1 MISGNM
7 KLNDRCLLFFVKYP
21 EKGKVKSRLAA
32 VIGDDSAVRLYK
44 NLVTQ
49 MLSTLRKGTFPF
61 YICFFPKNTKKAI
74 QDWLGCKYRYIP
86 QNGRDLGER
95 MKNSFVEVFKMGS
108 KRVVLV
114 GSDIPDLPL
123 EFMEEAFS
131 SLKKKDAVIGPAY
144 DGGYYLLGFKDKT
157 FSPRVFE
164 GMPWGTET
172 VFDKTVQALKR
183 LGQKVHTLPYQRD
196 IDTAEDLKR
205 LKGKTSS
212 NYP

>member
-1 MISGNM
+1 
-7 KLNDRCLLFFVKYP
+7 
-21 EKGKVKSRLAA
+21 
-32 VIGDDSAVRLYK
+32 
-44 NLVTQ
+44 
-49 MLSTLRKGTFPF
+49 
-61 YICFFPKNTKKAI
+61 
-74 QDWLGCKYRYIP
+74 
-86 QNGRDLGER
+86 
-95 MKNSFVEVFKMGS
+95 MGS
-108 KRVVLV
+108 KRAVLV

>member
-1 MISGNM
+1 M
-7 KLNDRCLLFFVKYP
+7 
-21 EKGKVKSRLAA
+21 
-32 VIGDDSAVRLYK
+32 IGDDSAVNLYK
-44 NLVTQ
+44 NLATK
-49 MLSTLRKGTFPF
+49 MLSTIKKGTFPF
-61 YICFFPKNTKKAI
+61 AICFYPKKAEKTI
-74 QDWLGCKYRYIP
+74 KDWLGSDYRYIP
-86 QNGRDLGER
+86 QKGADLGER
-95 MKNSFVEVFKMGS
+95 MKNSFVEAFKMGS

-183 LGQKVHTLPYQRD
+183 LGQKIHTLPYQRD